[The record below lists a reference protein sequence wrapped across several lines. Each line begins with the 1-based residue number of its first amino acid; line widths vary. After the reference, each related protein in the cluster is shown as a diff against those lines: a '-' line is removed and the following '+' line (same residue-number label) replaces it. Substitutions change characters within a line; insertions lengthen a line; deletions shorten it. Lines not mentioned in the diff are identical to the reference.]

1 LRKIFIVDIY
11 MNSNSDSK
19 SIYPRALLALAVFI
33 SLAAGCLAL
42 TVEMLTQYYFLQ
54 IEPKHLL
61 FPNLIFALIIS
72 CTAFTISI
80 VNIYLMPHQKGSPNR
95 TMRKQLLL
103 NLLFSSVPL
112 FGGLFATKL
121 LGYVISDGIN
131 LKAIIHKQEPTSM
144 STLWIFIILFI
155 LTLNF
160 SSILIYVILN
170 YPKNVIT
177 KQRLEVENATLR
189 AESIEVMYQQLKQQ
203 VNPHFLF
210 NTLSTLK
217 TLIHDNPDAEIY
229 LKRLSDFLRTSVS
242 YNNKNTL
249 ILGEELKFCLDYLE
263 LQKVR
268 FGEALL
274 FSIRIPENVKSGF
287 VPVFS
292 IQQLIENA
300 IKHNALTVSQP
311 LHIKID
317 YSDERVVVSNNI
329 KRKNTSEESL
339 GVGLINLAERY
350 RILSGD
356 EVIIKTENNCFLVS
370 IKILD
375 HENSN
380 HRG

>member
-1 LRKIFIVDIY
+1 

-19 SIYPRALLALAVFI
+19 SIYSKAILALAVFI

-42 TVEMLTQYYFLQ
+42 TVEMLTQHYFLQ

-72 CTAFTISI
+72 CTVFTISI
-80 VNIYLMPHQKGSPNR
+80 VNIYLMPHQKGNPNR

-121 LGYVISDGIN
+121 LGYVISDRIN

-155 LTLNF
+155 LILNF

-249 ILGEELKFCLDYLE
+249 TLGEELRFCLDYLE

-268 FGEALL
+268 FGDALL

-300 IKHNALTVSQP
+300 IKHNALTVNQP

-317 YSDERVVVSNNI
+317 YSDERIVVSNNM
-329 KRKNTSEESL
+329 RSKNTSEESM

>member
-1 LRKIFIVDIY
+1 MNNNRSSKAIY
-11 MNSNSDSK
+11 S
-19 SIYPRALLALAVFI
+19 RALLALAVFI

-42 TVEMLTQYYFLQ
+42 TVEMLTQHYFLK
-54 IEPKHLL
+54 IEPQHLL
-61 FPNLIFALIIS
+61 FANLIFALIIS
-72 CTAFTISI
+72 CTVFIISI
-80 VNIYLMPHQKGSPNR
+80 INIYLMSHLKDRPNR
-95 TMRKQLLL
+95 TVRKQLLL
-103 NLLFSSVPL
+103 SLLFSSVPL
-112 FGGLFATKL
+112 FAGLFAIKQ
-121 LGYVISDGIN
+121 LGSIISNKIDI
-131 LKAIIHKQEPTSM
+131 KAILLKQESVSM
-144 STLWIFIILFI
+144 PTLWIFFVLFI
-155 LTLNF
+155 LIVFF
-160 SSILIYVILN
+160 SSTLIYLILSS
-170 YPKNVIT
+170 PKNILA
-177 KQRLEVENATLR
+177 KQRLELENVTLR
-189 AESIEVMYQQLKQQ
+189 AEHLEVQYQQLKQQ

-217 TLIHDNPDAEIY
+217 TLIPDNPDAEIY

-249 ILGEELKFCLDYLE
+249 TLGEELRFCLDYLE

-300 IKHNALTVSQP
+300 IKHNALTVNQP

-317 YSDERVVVSNNI
+317 YSDERIVVSNNM
-329 KRKNTSEESL
+329 RSKNTSEESM